1 MIGIRH
7 MRDAFARRRLHSR
20 VADLA
25 DLALNHLRTVYPREL
40 VFETGDEI
48 PVLVLA
54 PHADD
59 ETFGAGGTIARH
71 VAAGHRVTVVLFAD
85 NAASLEATSTFRADE
100 IIALRRREFDAAMN
114 ALGVHEICCLELP
127 GHALDSVDA
136 VSRLRDIG
144 IEKHPRLLYLPSIF
158 DNHDEHRRVNIC
170 AARAFDVPRLAS
182 CEARGYEVWSPLPAT
197 AVCDISDTLTIKR
210 SAIHCYKSQTSVID
224 YEHHITGLNA
234 YRAITLGGGVRYAE
248 AFLSLPLPQY
258 VRYVTQLLKP

>member
-1 MIGIRH
+1 MIGIRQL
-7 MRDAFARRRLHSR
+7 RNTFSRRRLQSR

-40 VFETGDEI
+40 VFDEGDDT

-85 NAASLEATSTFRADE
+85 NAASVEATATLRTDD
-100 IIALRRREFDAAMN
+100 IVALRKREFAAAMK
-114 ALGVHEICCLELP
+114 AIGVQDTRCLELP
-127 GHALDSVDA
+127 GHALDSADA

-144 IEKHPRLLYLPSIF
+144 IEKHPQLLYLPSIF

-197 AVCDISDTLTIKR
+197 AVSDISDTLTIKR

-224 YEHHITGLNA
+224 YDHHITGLNA